1 MAISIILLIIQI
13 LMMTAWGEGNLR
25 KTPEG
30 QKVLATLSSLGMFF
44 LRWRAN
50 ADYKKEMAFLGKA
63 MGWLAIASV
72 MAFLILPAS
81 ARPVVSVY
89 CITFMGLWLSIRVG
103 MDIKSQLMDMLG
115 WAALFFC
122 IPFIFLACDHFH
134 VLPDSL
140 LRATAAPLSLMLGHE
155 LLDYQLAL
163 AMAIIGGIGGL
174 FMGLMNIVVFSIF
187 PLLLLFFMVFVSKVS
202 KFLLGRSVNAARNF
216 VALYVLVVG
225 PTLLVLHSLQVF

>member
-13 LMMTAWGEGNLR
+13 FMMTAWGEGNLR

-30 QKVLATLSSLGMFF
+30 QKVLATLSSLGLFF

-72 MAFLILPAS
+72 MAFFILPAS
-81 ARPVVSVY
+81 AKPVVSVY
-89 CITFMGLWLSIRVG
+89 CVTFMGLWLSIRVG

-122 IPFIFLACDHFH
+122 IPFIFLACDYFH
-134 VLPDSL
+134 LLPGSL

-187 PLLLLFFMVFVSKVS
+187 PLLLLFFMVVVSKVS

>member
-30 QKVLATLSSLGMFF
+30 QKVLATLSSLGLFF

-50 ADYKKEMAFLGKA
+50 ADYKKEMAFLGRA

-72 MAFLILPAS
+72 VAFYILPVS

-89 CITFMGLWLSIRVG
+89 GVTFMGLWVSIRVG
-103 MDIKSQLMDMLG
+103 MDIKSQLVDILG
-115 WAALFFC
+115 WAAFFFC
-122 IPFIFLACDHFH
+122 IPFILLVGDYFH
-134 VLPDSL
+134 VFPNSL
-140 LRATAAPLSLMLGHE
+140 LHATAAPISLMLGHE
-155 LLDYQLAL
+155 LLDYQVAF
-163 AMAIIGGIGGL
+163 AMAVVGAIFGL
-174 FMGLMNIVVFSIF
+174 VMALMNMIIFSIV
-187 PLLLLFFMVFVSKVS
+187 PLLLLFFMVAVSRLS
-202 KFLLGRSVNAARNF
+202 KFLLARSVNAARNF